1 VIQLDMDNAGNKN
14 IIRNL
19 RFQYGE
25 SLSKFTDEQILATF
39 NDYNLSDKSEDFMV
53 WMSDV
58 EAA

>member
-1 VIQLDMDNAGNKN
+1 MDNAGNKN

-25 SLSKFTDEQILATF
+25 SLSKYTDEQILATF